1 MPDTLQSD
9 LPLRAPVADAA
20 AANKTG
26 IVMPPDVEDAS
37 SALDKQFEDVMGRQP
52 GTLDNIPDRDRE
64 ALQKELTPPA
74 EPTSASEIP
83 EDDNALDPAEAARIA
98 AAEEKRRKEEEEAA
112 RKLAKEQAEK
122 PATDPSKEEAKGE
135 DLLDKLLGKEPAKA
149 DDGKP
154 AATEPKPEDD
164 PYKDHKLRADA
175 SDRTKTTFEDLKRT
189 AREREAQV
197 RAEADKLRKE
207 LEDLKKTA
215 EEASKRA
222 AAPEVEKE
230 LKELREFR
238 ATFDTERDPEFNK
251 KYDERRERNNSTI
264 FETLQK
270 NGLKQL
276 VVEQVQKLP
285 YDQQVEQIS
294 RWAEKLPPRD
304 KLAVTSRL
312 ADNENIETERSA
324 ALAEVKA
331 RAAEILAQKQAA
343 PEKSREAFVQEAV
356 ATLKP
361 IVPQLG
367 WLHPKEIPANA
378 SPKDKADLEKHNAD
392 AAEAQRQLL
401 GFLQDESA
409 RSRSLLALAGVLAPR
424 YRAELQSVR
433 AELEAA
439 RKELGAI
446 KEAGR
451 LSKTARS
458 SATAAA
464 AAPKVDLFNT
474 SADEAM
480 EEAWKQ
486 MSGGN

>member
-1 MPDTLQSD
+1 MSDNLQPD
-9 LPLRAPVADAA
+9 LPARAPVADAA
-20 AANKTG
+20 AANKSG
-26 IVMPPDVEDAS
+26 IVMPPDNIEDAT
-37 SALDKQFEDVMGRQP
+37 SALDKQFEEVMGRQP
-52 GTLDNIPDRDRE
+52 GTLDNVPDRDRE
-64 ALQKELTPPA
+64 AVQKE
-74 EPTSASEIP
+74 PTTATEIP
-83 EDDNALDPAEAARIA
+83 DDDSSLDPTEAARIA
-98 AAEEKRRKEEEEAA
+98 ADEKRRKDEEEAA
-112 RKLAKEQAEK
+112 RKLAEEQAGK
-122 PATDPSKEEAKGE
+122 PATEPKEETNGE
-135 DLLDKLLGKEPAKA
+135 DLLDKLLGKEKPADNA
-149 DDGKP
+149 GKP
-154 AATEPKPEDD
+154 AAESAPDED

-197 RAEADKLRKE
+197 RAEADKLKKE
-207 LEDLKKTA
+207 LEEIKKSA
-215 EEASKRA
+215 EEARKQADEASKRV
-222 AAPEVEKE
+222 AAPEVEQE

-238 ATFDTERDPEFNK
+238 ATFDAERDPEFNK
-251 KYDERRERNNSTI
+251 KYTERRERNNSTI

-270 NGLKQL
+270 NGLKPE

-304 KLAVTSRL
+304 KLTVTSRL
-312 ADNENIETERSA
+312 TDNETVETERAA
-324 ALAEVKA
+324 ALNEVKA
-331 RAAEILAQKQAA
+331 RAAEILAQKQAV
-343 PEKSREAFVQEAV
+343 PEKNKEVFVQEAV

-361 IVPQLG
+361 IIPQLS
-367 WLHPKEIPANA
+367 WLHPKEIPATA
-378 SPKDKADLEKHNAD
+378 SPKEKADLEKHNAS
-392 AAEAQRQLL
+392 AVEAQRQLL

-451 LSKTARS
+451 LSKTSRS
-458 SATAAA
+458 SGTAAA

-480 EEAWKQ
+480 DEAWKQ